1 MAHYTGT
8 ATSPHSPEEV
18 WHDLADLRSIADWD
32 PSVKDATLISG
43 TPGRPGARYEIVRG
57 YRDQNATTQLAR
69 FAVFC
74 QHATVFAVT
83 DAIFDR
89 AADLW
94 VTGRRGGY
102 PHNDADLIIAATALE
117 HGRVLVTGNTAQ
129 FSWIP
134 GLRLDD
140 WRQP

>member
-1 MAHYTGT
+1 MDAALLDTDILSEVIKLRDPTVRQKALDYTQVHGQ
-8 ATSPHSPEEV
+8 
-18 WHDLADLRSIADWD
+18 LAFS
-32 PSVKDATLISG
+32 SMT
-43 TPGRPGARYEIVRG
+43 RYEIIRG

-69 FAVFC
+69 FVAFC
-74 QHATVFAVT
+74 QQEIVFAVT
-83 DAIFDR
+83 DTIFDR

-94 VTGRRGGY
+94 VTGRRGGH

-117 HGRVLVTGNTAQ
+117 HGRVLVTGNTTHFA
-129 FSWIP
+129 WIA